1 MNKKVNTRNSD
12 DSKSRSLLNRAA
24 SRPELK
30 FTPLPIPVLLIG
42 YNRPELLVRR
52 VEELLRNNVEILHI
66 SVDGC
71 DSLRETMQET
81 LEIVS
86 LLCKNK
92 CAITYKIHETNIG
105 LAKHITNEISRLTV
119 IHSEIIV
126 LEDDI
131 QIGENF
137 LVNMARGLDYLRVSK
152 TMGIVS
158 AFSPINQIRYFKLPN
173 KWRKTPYF
181 SCWGW
186 LCTREVWEKYVLD
199 ISEIKVNEALSNS
212 KTWQVLNKWQQFL
225 WLSRFLKIQRN
236 PYHTWDIQFQ
246 FMCFRYGITNIA
258 PVFSLTNNEGFN
270 DIRSAHTKEKKPRWM
285 SSLRIE
291 STLIRNT
298 ISPSASVLFSRFIEP
313 LTTSGDSR
321 LIRLRNSVK
330 NRVEL
335 KNFTKSS
342 S

>member
-1 MNKKVNTRNSD
+1 LNKRLNIKNSEV
-12 DSKSRSLLNRAA
+12 SKSRRLHYQDVSQQD
-24 SRPELK
+24 LK
-30 FTPLPIPVLLIG
+30 FPLLPIPVLLIG
-42 YNRPELLVRR
+42 YNRPELIIRR
-52 VEELLRNNVEILHI
+52 VKELLRNNVKILHI
-66 SVDGC
+66 SIDGC
-71 DSLRETMQET
+71 DSLRETMKET

-86 LLCKNK
+86 SLCKNK
-92 CAITYKIHETNIG
+92 CEVTYKIHEKNIG
-105 LAKHITNEISRLTV
+105 LARHITNEITTLIT

-137 LVNMARGLDYLRVSK
+137 LVNMGRGLDCLKVSE
-152 TMGIVS
+152 TIGIVS
-158 AFSPINQIRYFKLPN
+158 AFSPINQIKYFKLPN
-173 KWRKTPYF
+173 KWRETPYF

-212 KTWQVLNKWQQFL
+212 ITWQELNKWQQFL

-270 DIRSAHTKEKKPRWM
+270 DTRSAHTKEKKPRWM
-285 SSLRIE
+285 SSLTIE

-298 ISPSASVLFSRFIEP
+298 ISPAASVLFSKFIEP

-330 NRVEL
+330 KGIEL
-335 KNFTKSS
+335 KKFTKSS